1 MRKSYDA
8 KSLKNASFRKRQTP
22 TTVRVGGQTYNKSDR
37 SQVALAVEV
46 EQLSLQGLTTLPP
59 RYCCWI
65 SQCRIW
71 PGYPHKFDGT
81 FGFDECVD

>member
-59 RYCCWI
+59 ATVVGSPMPNLARIPSQIRRYFWL
-65 SQCRIW
+65 R
-71 PGYPHKFDGT
+71 
-81 FGFDECVD
+81 